1 MLEKIEEIKIK
12 ITEYFK
18 VIPVKRVAIIAGIVV
33 LTVILIVIGIFL
45 YKKNMEG
52 CVPVKVETAAAIIKG
67 KAVSTVAID
76 KNSYVGL
83 SKYDKEQAFIYL
95 KNKFKGKNVNISM
108 YMVKKSENYWGIAKK
123 NKINIDTII
132 GANPELE
139 NLKAFVNKKLV
150 ILSKKGIIHEVVAV
164 GETPKKLAELYKVN
178 VEEIKINNNLFFGIA
193 FMGDLIFVPDTK
205 PVYISDNLKRLYFE
219 RNMFRSPLSGRYT
232 SLVGVRIH
240 PVTGERSLHQGVD
253 ISAKMGSWVGAA
265 ADGKV
270 MYAGWGG
277 NLGNCVKIVHKD
289 GYMTVYGH
297 LSKIFVKTGQT
308 VFAGKLIAKS
318 GNTGRTTGPH
328 LHFAIFKNEKL
339 QDPLKYLW

>member
-12 ITEYFK
+12 LMEYFK
-18 VIPVKRVAIIAGIVV
+18 TIPVKRVAIIAGIVV
-33 LTVILIVIGIFL
+33 LTIILIVVGILL
-45 YKKNMEG
+45 YKKNMES
-52 CVPVKVETAAAIIKG
+52 CVPVKVETPEATIKVNVVG
-67 KAVSTVAID
+67 TVTID

-83 SKYDKEQAFIYL
+83 SKYDKGLAFAYL
-95 KNKFKGKNVNISM
+95 EKKFKGKNVTISL
-108 YMVKKSENYWGIAKK
+108 YKVKKRENYWGIAKQ

-139 NLKAFVNKKLV
+139 NLKAFLNKQLV
-150 ILSKKGIIHEVVAV
+150 ILSKKGIIHEVISV

-178 VEEIKINNNLFFGIA
+178 VEEIKTNNNLFFGIA
-193 FMGDLIFVPDTK
+193 FKGDLIFVPDTK
-205 PVYISDNLKRLYFE
+205 PVYISDNLKRLYAE

-232 SLVGVRIH
+232 SLMGVRIH
-240 PVTGERSLHQGVD
+240 PVTGQKSIHQGVD
-253 ISAKMGSWVGAA
+253 IKAKMGSWVGAA

-277 NLGNCVKIVHKD
+277 NLGNCIKIVHKD

-297 LSKIFVKTGQT
+297 LSKIFVKNGQT
-308 VFAGKLIAKS
+308 VFAGKLIAKT